1 MEESIEEKQLYLRNE
16 IIMKGYDAQDF
27 SIFLAN
33 LKGEEKVDLEYWSLE
48 EIKNAVETYK
58 KSKSMQKSEEKQIA
72 KEEDKTNQNID
83 KNNKK
88 VHFLKI
94 LKRRQSSVEPKRKI
108 LKLEDNIDEKNK
120 NLNIKK
126 NQKEKKLKKISNKV
140 LEDDENNNI
149 VLDFDI
155 ILSGKKKNKNKDIFF
170 LEEKEENKILC
181 GKLAKNELTER
192 NDLNIVVS
200 SPTKVKKKMFI
211 NSIQYY
217 IETNPIGFKT
227 TRELKDFEYLYEKLP
242 LLNSKVYNPLLISN
256 YLKKDSTKQILALNL
271 YINTII
277 ERAYFR
283 SLPII
288 YDFLKLSVEDWE
300 KAQIEKY
307 DKIKEACT
315 LNQIKNLKGYF
326 NIEIKAEDKEFFL
339 KIKEDLNHKSE
350 AFNKFN
356 NAIEGVF
363 DIMEKM
369 SSAIKNL
376 KNSLAELK
384 NKYND
389 NNKKCSNY
397 FANLEIIVQEW
408 GEGYIKQKNY
418 LNDELKYFFKYMDKE
433 NNAFLKFYENFKSN
447 FDTYKTK
454 YEKLRKNNLQSEKD
468 KETLKNLQK
477 EIKFNII
484 NAKEEYEKLNKRQ
497 AFRLENLVFKCSI
510 EKEELFND
518 MKNFFALLNVF
529 NERREQEKKFLEN
542 KKNLNKQNNKDNFK
556 EENKNNNKN
565 NEETPKLED
574 N

>member
-565 NEETPKLED
+565 NEENTKLED